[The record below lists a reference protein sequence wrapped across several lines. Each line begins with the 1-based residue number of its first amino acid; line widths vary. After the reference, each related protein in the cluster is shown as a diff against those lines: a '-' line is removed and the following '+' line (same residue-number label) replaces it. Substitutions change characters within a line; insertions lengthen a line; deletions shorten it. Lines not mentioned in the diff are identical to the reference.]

1 MLGTHTAVNARH
13 SLCGSEKCRT
23 GRRAAREVEGA
34 RYGYNWHSG
43 SESMYISVVVTGA
56 QYMPKHIHM
65 L

>member
-1 MLGTHTAVNARH
+1 MQD

-43 SESMYISVVVTGA
+43 SELMYTSVVVTGA